1 MITDAIRA
9 NRPSVRYNALAAA
22 IIVEERDVE
31 NEYESRT
38 DSELSSTTSYRRD
51 KTIEG
56 KKKKRLPSFRALSIF
71 SSVIRRAKVTSR
83 GL

>member
-1 MITDAIRA
+1 M
-9 NRPSVRYNALAAA
+9 RYNALAAA

-51 KTIEG
+51 KTVEG
-56 KKKKRLPSFRALSIF
+56 KKKKRLPSFRTLSIF